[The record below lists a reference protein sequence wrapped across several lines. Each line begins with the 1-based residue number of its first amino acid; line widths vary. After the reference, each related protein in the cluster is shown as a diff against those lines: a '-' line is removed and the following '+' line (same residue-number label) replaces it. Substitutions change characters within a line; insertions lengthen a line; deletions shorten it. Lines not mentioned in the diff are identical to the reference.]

1 MEACSPHH
9 QVFRCSDTRFT
20 ILVSGE
26 PGETITERARRTAL
40 DLSRKFS
47 NAEWLSDYQFFTVKL
62 PVCVGVVSFP
72 KDASNKDQLLQILD
86 ETMSFVRKSGRGG
99 VADAVQGIL
108 QPDDEM

>member
-26 PGETITERARRTAL
+26 PGETITERARRTAW
-40 DLSRKFS
+40 DLSRKLS
-47 NAEWLSDYQFFTVKL
+47 NTEWLQDYPKWTLKL

-72 KDASNKDQLLQILD
+72 KDASNKDQLLQILE
-86 ETMSFVRKSGRGG
+86 ETMSLVRRSGRGG
-99 VADAVQGIL
+99 VADADQGIL
-108 QPDDEM
+108 RLDDEM